1 MIQNDII
8 RLIVIEESANDAEVI
23 LNRLRKARFPIR
35 PKHIEDDEDLQEA
48 LSQQEWDLIITVP
61 HIGDPE
67 IYELYATTV
76 CEIVKTAKQDI
87 PIIVI
92 AEKLDGNMIAEVLAA
107 GAKQVVP
114 DSPETCLQTVVGLEL
129 SNLAERRKR
138 RQLEQLYKESQ
149 KHNKVL
155 LETSRDAIAYV
166 HDGMHI
172 HANPSYLDMF
182 GYKKLEDLEGVPIMD
197 LVAMNNQAD
206 FKEFMRDFMAD
217 TKEEERNI
225 NLEGLKSN
233 NKRFKCKMEVSHAR
247 YDSEPCIQVIIRDQ
261 SQSEELER
269 QLKEV
274 SRRDQLT
281 GLFNRQHFLAL
292 LEKALAKAM
301 AEHVR
306 SVLLYV
312 MIDDFVSIRERVGVG
327 GADPLIQSIGKILKK
342 AGDGG
347 SIARFADSS
356 FTILIPDKDVKYAG
370 ALAQKICKAVEA
382 QVTEIGDQTL
392 VATCSIGIA
401 LVLASSA
408 TPQGV
413 LSDAHAACTEMQ
425 KKGGNGFNVY
435 KAVVNKGG
443 TDKEH
448 NSDMAKLIETAFD
461 ENRLSLRFQPIVS
474 LHDENQ
480 AIYEVFLRMQDSE
493 GETVPTADLFI
504 AAEQANM
511 VTDLEKWVLR
521 ESLARIAEKEKQGE
535 PTHLFIKLSDQSI
548 KDESVL
554 LFIRK
559 LLKTGQ
565 IPGERVIIEIS
576 ESSAIS
582 QVKLAKAFMTS
593 LKAMNCQSALEHFG
607 TGLNYETTLRHLPV
621 DYVKIDGSFTK
632 GLGTSD
638 NAENQ
643 KAIEDIVKKTHEL
656 GMKTIAEAVEDAN
669 SLTVLW
675 SCEVDFA
682 QGHYIQEPI
691 DDLIFDFSDDE

>member
-1 MIQNDII
+1 VIQNDII

-114 DSPETCLQTVVGLEL
+114 DSPEACLQTVVGLEL

-413 LSDAHAACTEMQ
+413 LSDAHAACTEIQ

-448 NSDMAKLIETAFD
+448 SSDMAKLIETAFD

-493 GETVPTADLFI
+493 GEPVPTADLFT
-504 AAEQANM
+504 AAEQVNM

-548 KDESVL
+548 KDESIL

-621 DYVKIDGSFTK
+621 DYVKIDSSFIK
-632 GLGTSD
+632 GLGVSD

-691 DDLIFDFSDDE
+691 DDLIFDFSDEE

>member
-48 LSQQEWDLIITVP
+48 LSQQEWDLIIAVP
-61 HIGDPE
+61 HIGSAD
-67 IYELYATTV
+67 IGELHATTV

-92 AEKLDGNMIAEVLAA
+92 TDNFDGNMIAEVLAS

-114 DSPETCLQTVVGLEL
+114 DMPETCLQTVVGLEL
-129 SNLAERRKR
+129 ENLAERRKR
-138 RQLEQLYKESQ
+138 RQLEQLYKDSQ
-149 KHNKVL
+149 KHNKML
-155 LETSRDAIAYV
+155 LQTSRDAIAYV

-172 HANPSYLDMF
+172 YANPSYLEMF

-197 LVAMNNQAD
+197 LVAMNNQAN
-206 FKEFMRDFMAD
+206 FKEFMRDFMSD

-281 GLFNRQHFLAL
+281 GLFNRQHFLPL
-292 LEKALAKAM
+292 LEKALARAM

-306 SVLLYV
+306 SVLLYI
-312 MIDDFVSIRERVGVG
+312 MIDDFASIRDRVGVG
-327 GADPLIQSIGKILKK
+327 GADPLIQNIGKILKK
-342 AGDGG
+342 VSDGG
-347 SIARFADSS
+347 SVARFTDSS
-356 FTILIPDKDVKYAG
+356 FTILIPDKDVKYAS
-370 ALAQKICKAVEA
+370 ALAQKICKSVEA
-382 QVTEIGDQTL
+382 QVTEIGDQSL
-392 VATCSIGIA
+392 VTTCSVGIA

-435 KAVVNKGG
+435 KAVIKSG
-443 TDKEH
+443 DKDH
-448 NSDMAKLIETAFD
+448 KNSDVAKLIETAFD

-474 LHDENQ
+474 LHDETQ

-493 GETVPTADLFI
+493 GQTVPTADLFS

-511 VTDLEKWVLR
+511 VIDLDKWVLK
-521 ESLARIAEKEKQGE
+521 ESLTKIAEKERQGE

-548 KDESVL
+548 RDESIL
-554 LFIRK
+554 LYIRK
-559 LLKTGQ
+559 LLKNEK

-593 LKAMNCQSALEHFG
+593 LKAMNCHSALEHFG

-621 DYVKIDGSFTK
+621 DYVKIDSSFTK
-632 GLGTSD
+632 GLGVSE

-691 DDLIFDFSDDE
+691 DDLIFDFSDEE

>member
-114 DSPETCLQTVVGLEL
+114 DSPEACLQTVVGLEL

-413 LSDAHAACTEMQ
+413 LSDAHAACTEIQ

-448 NSDMAKLIETAFD
+448 SSDMAKLIETAFD

-493 GETVPTADLFI
+493 GEPVPTADLFT
-504 AAEQANM
+504 AAEQVNM

-548 KDESVL
+548 KDESIL

-621 DYVKIDGSFTK
+621 DYVKIDSSFIK
-632 GLGTSD
+632 GLGVSD

-691 DDLIFDFSDDE
+691 DDLIFDFSDEE